1 MPNFAMGVTTE
12 LINRGKSAALGAVT
26 GEAWSTNKD
35 TYKPVKLVGDSRYGL
50 CADGDNVEGFVV
62 AVDGSTVNG
71 GYAFGTVAVLVPGD
85 TFKVQVSTAYAV
97 GDLLVAGVNKAAGTA
112 NAVAGLP
119 LMKKPAAAPAG
130 TSFLYRVVSG
140 SGTANTAAVVQ
151 RV

>member
-1 MPNFAMGVTTE
+1 MANFAMGVTTE
-12 LINRGKSAALGAVT
+12 LINRGKSAALGAT
-26 GEAWSTNKD
+26 KGEAWSTVKD

-50 CADGDNVEGFVV
+50 CADGDNVEGFVL
-62 AVDGSTVNG
+62 AVDGVTVNG

-97 GDLLVAGVNKAAGTA
+97 GDLLVAAANAAAGTA

-119 LMKKPAAAPAG
+119 LMKKPGAAPAG

-140 SGTANTAAVVQ
+140 SGTANTAATVQ